1 MENPYCPI
9 EDRPNAVSATG
20 LAQNVPSSSRRQ
32 ARRHTMSGRRCRLVS
47 VNSGACSRNLP
58 ERSFALAHNIS
69 QCPFLAPV
77 AAESAKKVGK
87 ERQRERGDSGDGE
100 AGKEGTEDWAAQG
113 RAFKCAELRCAAKF
127 SEGGEEGGGAD
138 PQMQSGQSRGPLRL
152 LDVFQLPI
160 VFFCRKNPTEQHR
173 H

>member
-1 MENPYCPI
+1 MRYRRRGSP
-9 EDRPNAVSATG
+9 RM
-20 LAQNVPSSSRRQ
+20 SRRRRA
-32 ARRHTMSGRRCRLVS
+32 ARPDATQCREEGACRLVS

-127 SEGGEEGGGAD
+127 SEGGEEGGEAD